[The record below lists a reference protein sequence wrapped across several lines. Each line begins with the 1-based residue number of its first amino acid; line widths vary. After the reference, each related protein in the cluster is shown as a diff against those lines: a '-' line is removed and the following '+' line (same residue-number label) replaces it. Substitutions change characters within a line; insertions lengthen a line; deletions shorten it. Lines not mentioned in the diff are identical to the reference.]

1 MKKQIS
7 TKELRA
13 VKRDLHYEITTIIE
27 EWYDFSEEE
36 KKEAYKFVKELA
48 ENELKNFF
56 IKIFF
61 GRI

>member
-48 ENELKNFF
+48 ENELKNF
-56 IKIFF
+56 K
-61 GRI
+61 R